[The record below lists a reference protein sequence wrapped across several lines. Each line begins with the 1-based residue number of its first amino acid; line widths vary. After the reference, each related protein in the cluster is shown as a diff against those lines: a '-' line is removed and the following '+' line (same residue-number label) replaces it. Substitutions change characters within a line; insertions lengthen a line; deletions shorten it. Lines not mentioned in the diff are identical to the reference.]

1 MIFEWPVALWALLIV
16 PGLVAAYVVV
26 HRRRRQAVLA
36 YARWRTGDAGA
47 PASRIKTLVPP
58 ALFLVAVVALI
69 GAAARPV
76 AVISMMSLRDTV
88 ILAIDV
94 SNSMMAADLEPT
106 RLEAAKAAARA
117 FIAEQP
123 RTTLIGLVAFAGTA
137 LPVQRPTR
145 ERADLFKAIDRLQTQ
160 EGTALGSAILVSLQT
175 LFPKELFETDPTADQ
190 PDAAALPDGRARQSE
205 VGPPPAPPPA
215 EKRAPGSE
223 TSAAIVLLSDGQATT
238 GADPLEAAQRAADR
252 GVRVFTV
259 GIGTEQGEVV
269 KFGGVSMRVQLDED
283 TLKKIADA
291 TLGRYFM
298 AKSAEDLS
306 EIYRDL
312 NTRFVTETRETEVGA
327 LFVALAATAAL
338 LAATLSMLWF
348 NRIL

>member
-1 MIFEWPVALWALLIV
+1 MIFEWPVALWALLMV
-16 PGLVAAYVVV
+16 PGLIAAYVVV
-26 HRRRRQAVLA
+26 HRRRRQAALA
-36 YARWRTGDAGA
+36 YARWRTGDSGT
-47 PASRIKTLVPP
+47 PPSRLKTLTPP

-69 GAAARPV
+69 VAAARPV

-94 SNSMMAADLEPT
+94 SNSMLAADLEPT
-106 RLEAAKAAARA
+106 RLDAAKAAARE

-137 LPVQRPTR
+137 LPIQRPTR

-190 PDAAALPDGRARQSE
+190 PDAAALPDVDAAGSAA
-205 VGPPPAPPPA
+205 GPPPAPPV

-259 GIGTEQGEVV
+259 GIGTEEGEVV
-269 KFGGVSMRVQLDED
+269 KFGGVSMRVQLDES

-291 TLGRYFM
+291 TLGRYFL

-312 NTRFVTETRETEVGA
+312 NTRFVSETRETEVGA